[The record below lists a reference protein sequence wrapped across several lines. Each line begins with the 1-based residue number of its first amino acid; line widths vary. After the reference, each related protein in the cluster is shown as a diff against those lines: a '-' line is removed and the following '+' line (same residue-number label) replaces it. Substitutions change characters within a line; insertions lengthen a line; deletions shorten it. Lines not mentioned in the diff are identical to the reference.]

1 MGVYIILKMEHGGYK
16 IIMDLGKEILK
27 SIQILINKKLDNYRA
42 DRTYQSI
49 IKDVTPKG
57 YVVLDSSGGER
68 TVKCCIPGVTL
79 RKMQRVWM
87 TEPCGKVGEMF
98 IAGVV

>member
-1 MGVYIILKMEHGGYK
+1 MNNIA
-16 IIMDLGKEILK
+16 DEILK
-27 SIQILINKKLDNYRA
+27 AIKYAVDRKAVNC

-79 RKMQRVWM
+79 RKMQRVWV